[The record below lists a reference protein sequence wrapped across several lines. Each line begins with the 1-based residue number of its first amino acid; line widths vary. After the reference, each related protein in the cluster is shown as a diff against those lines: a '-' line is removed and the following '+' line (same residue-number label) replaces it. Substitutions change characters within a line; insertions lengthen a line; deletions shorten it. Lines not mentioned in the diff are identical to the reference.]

1 MLRAT
6 CRLIPVIKFPEE
18 QLRKPVL
25 PDASEVRR
33 VGLNGI
39 HDRLRSR
46 QGNEP
51 IGLFCELPVRVFRD
65 NLHPW
70 LSHWIM

>member
-1 MLRAT
+1 VLRVT
-6 CRLIPVIKFPEE
+6 YRLMPVIKFPEE

-25 PDASEVRR
+25 PDAGEVRR
-33 VGLNGI
+33 VELNGI

-46 QGNEP
+46 QDNEP

-65 NLHPW
+65 NLHP
-70 LSHWIM
+70 